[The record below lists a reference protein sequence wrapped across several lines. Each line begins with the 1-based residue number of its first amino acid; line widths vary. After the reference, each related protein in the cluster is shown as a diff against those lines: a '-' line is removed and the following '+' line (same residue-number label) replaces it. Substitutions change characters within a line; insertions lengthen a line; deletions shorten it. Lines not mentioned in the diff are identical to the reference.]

1 MQNVSDI
8 TPGKPRNRR
17 RRAHVSLLGAA
28 AIGIGIAVA
37 AALPA
42 GQVGAAID
50 PSSPGTTTAHVDV
63 GSEILLSNLTQSFS
77 LVGFPGDQPEDIGAV
92 TMNVETNNSHGYN
105 VTVAPEAPVLS
116 GTGTNPD
123 TIPVTDLSVRETAEG
138 NAGAYTPLSGGTP
151 PVPVTVHNQL
161 TRSAAAPGDLLS
173 NDYEFNVPIPNV
185 RTDTYSV
192 ILDYVATTNP

>member
-8 TPGKPRNRR
+8 TPAKLGSRR
-17 RRAHVSLLGAA
+17 RSACFGRLGAA
-28 AIGIGIAVA
+28 AVGAGLVVA
-37 AALPA
+37 AVLPA
-42 GQVGAAID
+42 GQAVAAD
-50 PSSPGTTTAHVDV
+50 SPGTTTANVDV
-63 GSEILLSNLTQSFS
+63 GSEILLSNLTQSFT
-77 LVGFPGDQPEDIGAV
+77 LAGFPGDQPEDIGAV

-138 NAGAYTPLSGGTP
+138 NAGAYTPLSGDTP